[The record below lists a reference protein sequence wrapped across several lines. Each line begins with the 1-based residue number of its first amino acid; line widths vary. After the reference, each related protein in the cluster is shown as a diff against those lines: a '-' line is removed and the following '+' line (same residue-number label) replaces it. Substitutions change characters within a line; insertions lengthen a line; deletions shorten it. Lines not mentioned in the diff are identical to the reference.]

1 MLYNRSMNEKR
12 LAIEDLWDNLLSRH
26 PKQIR
31 ESFTALDRDQ
41 QQAVQEHL
49 ERMIH
54 EPGWQPE
61 QRNSAQAALDAIAIS
76 KG

>member
-1 MLYNRSMNEKR
+1 MNENQE
-12 LAIEDLWDNLLSRH
+12 AFEDLWDNLLSRN
-26 PKQIR
+26 PKRIW
-31 ESFTALDRDQ
+31 ESFDALDVDQ

-61 QRNSAQAALDAIAIS
+61 QRISAQTALDAITNLND
-76 KG
+76 